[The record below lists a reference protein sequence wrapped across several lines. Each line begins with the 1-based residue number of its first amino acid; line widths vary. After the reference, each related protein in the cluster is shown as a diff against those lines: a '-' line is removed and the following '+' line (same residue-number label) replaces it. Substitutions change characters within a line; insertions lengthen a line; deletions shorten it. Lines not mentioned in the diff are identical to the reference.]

1 MNTVTKSTKISQIKR
16 SWHMVDV
23 KDNVLGRVATDI
35 AHKLMGKA
43 KPYFV
48 QNLDCGDN
56 VVVINARHVVVTG
69 KKEKQKLYSHYS
81 GYPSGLKQKAL
92 WQVRKEKPTEII
104 RHAVMGMLPKIKLRD
119 RRITRLYVYPDAEH
133 PYKEKLTNK
142 DS

>member
-1 MNTVTKSTKISQIKR
+1 
-16 SWHMVDV
+16 MVDV